1 MYSKDMLVGVLLS
14 LARTDVLVER
24 KDSAAIGYRIRLR
37 MSIRGDM
44 AFLEA
49 INRTLYQ
56 HEIKSSISDKESGG
70 RPKPILRIGGNLN
83 LYKVMALI
91 PPYLP
96 DCKNS
101 LGQFREIVELVANK
115 EHLQLEG
122 FNKILEL
129 KGLI

>member
-1 MYSKDMLVGVLLS
+1 MLIGILVS
-14 LARTDVLVER
+14 LARTDVLIER
-24 KDSAAIGYRIRLR
+24 KDSAAIGYRVRLR
-37 MSIRGDM
+37 MSIRGEM
-44 AFLEA
+44 EFLEA

-56 HEIKSSISDKESGG
+56 HEIKSSISEKESGG

-83 LYKVMALI
+83 LYKTMNLI
-91 PPYLP
+91 PPYIP

-101 LGQFREIVELVANK
+101 LNNFREIVDLVANK

>member
-1 MYSKDMLVGVLLS
+1 MYSKDMLIGILVS

-24 KDSAAIGYRIRLR
+24 KDSAAIGYRVRLR
-37 MSIRGDM
+37 MSIRGEM
-44 AFLEA
+44 EFLEA
-49 INRTLYQ
+49 IHRTLYQ
-56 HEIKSSISDKESGG
+56 HEIKSSISEKESGG

-83 LYKVMALI
+83 LYKTMNLI
-91 PPYLP
+91 PPYIP

-101 LGQFREIVELVANK
+101 LNSFREIVDLVANK